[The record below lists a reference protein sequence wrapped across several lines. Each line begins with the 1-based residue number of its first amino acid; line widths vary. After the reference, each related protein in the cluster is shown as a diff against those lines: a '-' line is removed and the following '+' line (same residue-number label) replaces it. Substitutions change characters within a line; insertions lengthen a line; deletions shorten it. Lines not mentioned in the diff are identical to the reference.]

1 MALVSQHTKEK
12 RFSAQFY
19 SGRLSGAFSP
29 GINHLATIVAR
40 LWLAFP
46 PHVSSF
52 DVTVYEVQARCN
64 SSKKRLS
71 PCHQA

>member
-19 SGRLSGAFSP
+19 SGRLSGVLSP
-29 GINHLATIVAR
+29 GINHLATIVAG

-52 DVTVYEVQARCN
+52 NVTVE
-64 SSKKRLS
+64 
-71 PCHQA
+71 

>member
-1 MALVSQHTKEK
+1 MALVSQHTKKK

-19 SGRLSGAFSP
+19 SGRLSGVFSP
-29 GINHLATIVAR
+29 GINHLATTVAG

-52 DVTVYEVQARCN
+52 NVTVQ
-64 SSKKRLS
+64 
-71 PCHQA
+71 